1 MKKVKKEKMSTK
13 FSKVILASSS
23 TVRIEMLNKYF
34 ENVDKV
40 SHKIDEEKYKTPGK
54 KPEEIAL
61 TIAKKKALSVVED
74 FDNDMI
80 IASDQILVCENKIIS
95 KPKTLEAAKQ
105 KLLFLRNKM
114 HKLYSSVYV
123 IQKQELYFQQV
134 KEASLFFANVPQRA
148 IESYIKAN
156 MKTVMNTVGS
166 YKIEENTRYKFIRI
180 ISGDLETIKGF
191 PLKDLIE
198 KIRYEK

>member
-114 HKLYSSVYV
+114 HKLYSSIYV

-180 ISGDLETIKGF
+180 INGDLETIKGF

>member
-1 MKKVKKEKMSTK
+1 MPTK

-23 TVRIEMLNKYF
+23 TIRIEMLHKYF
-34 ENVDKV
+34 QNVDKV

-180 ISGDLETIKGF
+180 INGDLETIKGF

>member
-1 MKKVKKEKMSTK
+1 
-13 FSKVILASSS
+13 
-23 TVRIEMLNKYF
+23 
-34 ENVDKV
+34 
-40 SHKIDEEKYKTPGK
+40 
-54 KPEEIAL
+54 
-61 TIAKKKALSVVED
+61 
-74 FDNDMI
+74 MI

-180 ISGDLETIKGF
+180 INGDLETIKGF

>member
-180 ISGDLETIKGF
+180 INGDLETIKGF

>member
-1 MKKVKKEKMSTK
+1 MSTK

-23 TVRIEMLNKYF
+23 TTRVEMLNKYF
-34 ENVDKV
+34 ENVQKV

-54 KPEEIAL
+54 KPQEIVL

-74 FDNDMI
+74 FDDMI
-80 IASDQILVCENKIIS
+80 VPSDQILVCENKIIS
-95 KPKTLEAAKQ
+95 KPKTLEEAKK

-123 IQKQELYFQQV
+123 MQKQELYFQQV
-134 KEASLFFANVPQRA
+134 KEASLFFANRTQQN
-148 IESYIKAN
+148 IESYMKSN

-166 YKIEENTRYKFIRI
+166 YKIEENSRYKFIRI
-180 ISGDLETIKGF
+180 IKGDLETIKGF

-198 KIRYEK
+198 KIRHEK